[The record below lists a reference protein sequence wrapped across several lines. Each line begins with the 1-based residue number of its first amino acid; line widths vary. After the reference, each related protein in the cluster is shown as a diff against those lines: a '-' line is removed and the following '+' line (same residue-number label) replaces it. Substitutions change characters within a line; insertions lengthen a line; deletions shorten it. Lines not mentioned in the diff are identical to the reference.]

1 MQYSILENENLEGVA
16 PNLIHKKKIFSYFT
30 VQLVQL
36 ANFLHKTTVYVMK
49 YDVNSSLN
57 INYIQQ
63 KTDTAL
69 FANLNLFVKPNFR
82 LHTTFFPSQLLFLPK
97 KQKTCLNFI
106 LLCSYNRQGGR
117 RNLPFQL

>member
-36 ANFLHKTTVYVMK
+36 ANFLHKTSVYVMK
-49 YDVNSSLN
+49 YDVNSSPN

-63 KTDTAL
+63 KL

-82 LHTTFFPSQLLFLPK
+82 LHTTFSPLSYFFYRK
-97 KQKTCLNFI
+97 KQKHF
-106 LLCSYNRQGGR
+106 
-117 RNLPFQL
+117 

>member
-36 ANFLHKTTVYVMK
+36 ANFLHKTTVYVKK

-63 KTDTAL
+63 KFRHPPL
-69 FANLNLFVKPNFR
+69 RESKPICETKF
-82 LHTTFFPSQLLFLPK
+82 
-97 KQKTCLNFI
+97 
-106 LLCSYNRQGGR
+106 
-117 RNLPFQL
+117 

>member
-1 MQYSILENENLEGVA
+1 MQYSNLENENLECVA

-57 INYIQQ
+57 LNYIQQ

-82 LHTTFFPSQLLFLPK
+82 LHTTFSPL
-97 KQKTCLNFI
+97 
-106 LLCSYNRQGGR
+106 SYFFYRKNVIY
-117 RNLPFQL
+117 

>member
-1 MQYSILENENLEGVA
+1 MP

-63 KTDTAL
+63 KFRHRPL
-69 FANLNLFVKPNFR
+69 RESKPIC
-82 LHTTFFPSQLLFLPK
+82 
-97 KQKTCLNFI
+97 KTKF
-106 LLCSYNRQGGR
+106 
-117 RNLPFQL
+117 